1 MKHALILMSVSL
13 LAASAT
19 AATYYV
25 SPSGNDNNAGTE
37 DAPVKT
43 IAKGISKATQAGDI
57 VSVADGDYEIG
68 AKITVSQAITI
79 RGNVDD
85 CSKVVVNCKGTQH
98 ALYNDS
104 VDGWSVSGFTFT
116 NIYRVVYSKKAVTVS
131 HCVFRDVK
139 SGSILGGEALCF
151 PDGTVDGRKIVEDCL
166 FDNLYSGGKGA
177 IYLDKIFP
185 ISVRRCIFRGC
196 YGGGIRQNQDSTG
209 GGIELTTEDCE
220 FSDCGG
226 WGGAVNLMG
235 NNKKTQYFRNC
246 LFVRNDA
253 TPNGWTAC
261 GSAVT
266 TKNSYGVYEN
276 CTFADNTCSK
286 SPSTSAAAVYANGG
300 NSTFVNCIF
309 WNNLHMNGSGGPV
322 TAETSVSGTY
332 TATNCAA
339 SVASPLANGTDNKAL
354 SASPFAA
361 AGVYTLAQKIGEAD
375 NPCLG
380 AGVKLDWMTEDSK
393 DLAGN
398 PRLRED
404 DIVDL
409 GCYEFVETV
418 ASAGFLMLID

>member
-1 MKHALILMSVSL
+1 MKRALAMISALLLVS
-13 LAASAT
+13 AAT

-25 SPSGNDNNAGTE
+25 SPAGNDNNTGTS
-37 DAPVKT
+37 DAPVRT
-43 IAKGISKATQAGDI
+43 ISKGISKATAAGDI

-139 SGSILGGEALCF
+139 SGSTLGGEALCF
-151 PDGTVDGRKIVEDCL
+151 PAGTDDGLKVVEDCL

-177 IYLDKIFP
+177 IYLDNTFP
-185 ISVRRCIFRGC
+185 ITIRRCVFRGC
-196 YGGGIRQNQDSTG
+196 YGGGVRKNSDTG
-209 GGIELTTEDCE
+209 TIELTAEDCE

-226 WGGAVNLMG
+226 WGGAVNLMA

-246 LFVRNDA
+246 LFARNDA
-253 TPNGWTAC
+253 TPSGNTAC
-261 GSAVT
+261 GSAVS
-266 TKNSYGVYEN
+266 TKNSFGIYEN
-276 CTFADNTCSK
+276 CTFADNTCSL
-286 SPSTSAAAVYANGG
+286 SMSTSAAAVYANGG
-300 NSTFVNCIF
+300 SSTFVNCIF

-339 SVASPLANGTDNKAL
+339 SAASPLANGTDNKAL

-361 AGVYTLAQKIGEAD
+361 AGVYTLAGED

-398 PRLRED
+398 PRLRGNN
-404 DIVDL
+404 IVDL
-409 GCYEFVETV
+409 GCYEFVETG
-418 ASAGFLMLID
+418 SFKGFLMLID